1 MQITFAS
8 VDSLELMQK
17 LPSPTRTAEE
27 GEELPSPE
35 AVARRRARDEERR
48 QQAVEKTR
56 RDREA
61 KESDPEWRIG
71 EEKDEEESDSDAD
84 GRRRGRGR
92 GRGGGVARRGSRQQ
106 QQRAAKKTAPI
117 TTNSAAA
124 AASASSSGA
133 AAAAAPQPTVLPTPI
148 TALYDLMGLAIPG
161 TPRKPLENLSPRQKR
176 RRRHQEE
183 LFATIEM
190 IHKTTPAALQLAM
203 ATAAKMGSESPL
215 LNALPSTPG
224 SQTRRPKR
232 KRESEETATADS
244 AAAAAAVIYDSSS
257 SSHATAEAATQKY
270 NARDRRDA
278 MLQEYRDYMAAA
290 NRGPFLAAG
299 MQVLVTTNLA
309 QFDSVIVEIHIGH
322 AVHGNLVTLTHPS
335 RPIGPLITK
344 EKGGLWGMFQDEIVE
359 IIEVVSPYWQAQM
372 EPHEIRP
379 RTDPNMLLLQGDYR
393 KGINCMPHPQFEK
406 SMIVVDGT

>member
-8 VDSLELMQK
+8 IDSLELMQK
-17 LPSPTRTAEE
+17 LPPPTRTAEE

-48 QQAVEKTR
+48 QQALEKTR

-92 GRGGGVARRGSRQQ
+92 GRGGGAARRGSRQQ

-117 TTNSAAA
+117 TTNSSSAAA
-124 AASASSSGA
+124 AASSSSEAA

-183 LFATIEM
+183 LLATIEM

-232 KRESEETATADS
+232 KRESEEETATTDS
-244 AAAAAAVIYDSSS
+244 AAAAAAVMYGSSS
-257 SSHATAEAATQKY
+257 SSHATAAAATQKY
-270 NARDRRDA
+270 TARDRRDA
-278 MLQEYRDYMAAA
+278 MLQE
-290 NRGPFLAAG
+290 
-299 MQVLVTTNLA
+299 
-309 QFDSVIVEIHIGH
+309 
-322 AVHGNLVTLTHPS
+322 
-335 RPIGPLITK
+335 
-344 EKGGLWGMFQDEIVE
+344 
-359 IIEVVSPYWQAQM
+359 
-372 EPHEIRP
+372 
-379 RTDPNMLLLQGDYR
+379 
-393 KGINCMPHPQFEK
+393 
-406 SMIVVDGT
+406 